1 MIGTLTR
8 IAFAVIAPW
17 APPQNTAATTTAPD
31 SCTMPAG
38 WEEVAHSKPRFVVF
52 GELHGTREAPAF
64 VGRVACALAAR
75 GGTILV
81 AVEHNAKQNAA
92 FQHAWQQPHPKFAAA
107 LRKAGWAGRNDGVG
121 SEAMLDMLVRLH
133 ALKASGRSIDM
144 VAFNGPRD
152 DAQAAK
158 FRDLP
163 GQGGHEAAQAENIR
177 LAAGARAYDH
187 VLVLVATSTPAN
199 APRTAAAWRS
209 SLWRCASARR
219 TGSCPSTC
227 GFRAERCGPV
237 NWRRGSYSSPA
248 NPCRTRRSS
257 APAIRSAINPIC
269 RGRPSCPCR
278 HLRGRTRRM
287 AMTASSGSAGSPDRH
302 LRCRT
307 GERRP
312 ALTSCR

>member
-38 WEEVAHSKPRFVVF
+38 WEEVARSKPRFVVF

-133 ALKASGRSIDM
+133 ALKASGRSIDI
-144 VAFNGPRD
+144 VAFNDPRD

-177 LAAGARAYDH
+177 LAAGARPYDH
-187 VLVLVATSTPAN
+187 VLVLVGNVHARKRAMDGGGVAFEPMAMRLGPPDRIVSLNMRVSGGTMWACQL
-199 APRTAAAWRS
+199 APGFVFKPGEPMPDKAIV
-209 SLWRCASARR
+209 CASHPLRDQPDLSR
-219 TGSCPSTC
+219 PPFLSL
-227 GFRAERCGPV
+227 
-237 NWRRGSYSSPA
+237 
-248 NPCRTRRSS
+248 S
-257 APAIRSAINPIC
+257 APPGAEEADGYDGFFWL
-269 RGRPSCPCR
+269 GRV
-278 HLRGRTRRM
+278 
-287 AMTASSGSAGSPDRH
+287 SGSPPAVPDR
-302 LRCRT
+302 
-307 GERRP
+307 
-312 ALTSCR
+312 